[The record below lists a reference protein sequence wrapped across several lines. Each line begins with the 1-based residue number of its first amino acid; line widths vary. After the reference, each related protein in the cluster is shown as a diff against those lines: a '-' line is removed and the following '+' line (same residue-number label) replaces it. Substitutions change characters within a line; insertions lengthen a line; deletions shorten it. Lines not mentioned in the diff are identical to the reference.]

1 MRELHT
7 TARYRREERLVRRR
21 GKDMAR
27 LDSIVEKLLTGE
39 PLEPRYRA
47 HRLVGDMAGYWECR
61 IEPDWLLVWDEDD
74 STVTLLRTGTHADIF
89 GL

>member
-1 MRELHT
+1 MRELILT
-7 TARYRREERLVRRR
+7 TRYRRELRRVARR
-21 GKDMAR
+21 GKDR
-27 LDSIVEKLLTGE
+27 EKIKEITDKLVAGG

-47 HRLVGDMAGYWECR
+47 HRLVGDLAGYWECR